1 MKNIGQTV
9 QQIRKIKGFTQSEV
23 YSGFIS
29 RSFAFRFE
37 NGESDISATKFLA
50 ILDNL
55 SVSPSEFKFIQNN
68 FQQSSSETVMAA
80 FRHAYLV
87 QDLHQMGKLI
97 HEYRNNAN
105 PALKRVSTI
114 GSILL
119 NAYHSGSIQITPDV
133 DLLWSQMLQTK
144 VWTIS
149 ELKLANILLAIAS
162 GQKKPTVILKIMNRI
177 KDNCYRYI
185 SDTDDPFNLSDILA
199 SAYLTVLQIELNLKA
214 YKIAKS
220 LINSVNTLNE
230 QLLSWSGRIS
240 QQLTIAIWELF
251 FGNEKRGQ
259 QIMDLL
265 QSLENLYFPV
275 QDKTLFDIISH
286 RQKEASQYRQQHHS
300 LR

>member
-23 YSGFIS
+23 YSGIIS

-68 FQQSSSETVMAA
+68 FRQSSSETAMAA

-97 HEYRNNAN
+97 HEYRNNSN

-177 KDNCYRYI
+177 KDNCHRYI
-185 SDTDDPFNLSDILA
+185 SETDDPFNLSDILA

-275 QDKTLFDIISH
+275 QDKTLFDIIAH
-286 RQKEASQYRQQHHS
+286 RQKEAGQYRQQHHS
-300 LR
+300 PR